1 MLYKVGE
8 HCCIGRLPAKIWDGD
23 RQKKIGKAI
32 DRMNAPPEF
41 LETCYFVL
49 NYEKKRIEER

>member
-49 NYEKKRIEER
+49 N